1 MKNANRN
8 VKNARPLRPSKTR
21 EAILN
26 AAERLFARRNI
37 GSVSVR
43 EITSAANVNV
53 SAVNYYFGA
62 KQDLV
67 KAVFLRRLGPLDE
80 RRLQLLDAAESEAMN
95 HGQFPTLETVLR
107 AMIQPMVEQ
116 GWGGHRRRPFL
127 QLMGR
132 CFSETDSKVE
142 LLLRQHAEK
151 ARKRFETALLRAEP
165 ALSTKTELQWK
176 MHFMVGTLHHSLL
189 VCGRV
194 NQKNMQGS
202 RCFNT
207 EEYMRQLILFLSA
220 GFRAL
225 FHSH

>member
-8 VKNARPLRPSKTR
+8 AKNAKPLRSSKTC

-37 GSVSVR
+37 GSVSIR
-43 EITSAANVNV
+43 EITAAANVNV
-53 SAVNYYFGA
+53 SAVNYHFGT
-62 KQDLV
+62 KQELV
-67 KAVFLRRLGPLDE
+67 KTVFLRRLDPLDQ
-80 RRLQLLDAAESEAMN
+80 RRLELLDAAENEAMKR
-95 HGQFPTLETVLR
+95 GESPSLETVLR
-107 AMIQPMVEQ
+107 ALIQPMVEQ

-127 QLMGR
+127 LLMGR
-132 CFSETDSKVE
+132 SFIETDSEVDI
-142 LLLRQHAEK
+142 LLRQHAEK

-165 ALSTKTELQWK
+165 ALSTKAELQWK
-176 MHFMVGTLHHSLL
+176 MHFMMGTLHHSLL

-194 NQKNMQGS
+194 NQKKIRGA
-202 RCFNT
+202 RCFDT

-220 GFRAL
+220 GFRTL